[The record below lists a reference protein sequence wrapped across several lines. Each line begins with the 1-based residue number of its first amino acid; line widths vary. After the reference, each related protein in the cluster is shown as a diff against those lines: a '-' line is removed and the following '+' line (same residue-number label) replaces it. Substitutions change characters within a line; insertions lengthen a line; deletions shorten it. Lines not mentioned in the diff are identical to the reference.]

1 MTDTA
6 STVSGVSHTT
16 IPLAAE
22 RRRGWL
28 LSRLRPRA
36 VLPGGWRGV
45 ALPLA
50 VLAAWQAVGDLGWTD
65 PTLLPTPLTVLGE
78 LGRLVVTGE
87 LFTHLAVSFQRVM
100 LGFAAGTV
108 VAIVLGALTGYSL
121 AWRAYVD
128 PSVHALRTI
137 PGLAWIPMFILWFGI
152 DEGSKIALIALA
164 AFFPTY
170 LNFMSGIARV
180 DRKLVEVGRV
190 NGLVGTRLVA
200 TILLPYS
207 LPFLFV
213 GLRQSMGVAWL
224 VVVAAEL
231 MGASS
236 GIGYLLMDGQ
246 MTGRPH
252 LVMACMIVFALSG
265 KTTDAVLAA
274 IARRVLRWQ
283 DTVEK
288 E

>member
-1 MTDTA
+1 MTDIVTNA
-6 STVSGVSHTT
+6 GA
-16 IPLAAE
+16 PLATGRE
-22 RRRGWL
+22 RGGL
-28 LSRLRPRA
+28 KLRLPRSG
-36 VLPGGWRGV
+36 LPGGWRAF

-50 VLAAWQAVGDLGWTD
+50 VLAAWQAVGALGWTD
-65 PTLLPTPLTVLGE
+65 ATLLPTPLAVLGE
-78 LGRLVVTGE
+78 LGRLATSGE
-87 LFTHLAVSFQRVM
+87 LLANLAVSFQRVM
-100 LGFAAGTV
+100 LGFAAGTL
-108 VAIVLGALTGYSL
+108 VAIVLGALTGYSTQ
-121 AWRAYVD
+121 WRAYLD

-137 PGLAWIPMFILWFGI
+137 PGLAWIPMFILWLGI

-164 AFFPTY
+164 TFFPTY

-180 DRKLVEVGRV
+180 DRKLIEVGRV
-190 NGLVGTRLVA
+190 NGLAGARLVS

-224 VVVAAEL
+224 VVVGAEL

-236 GIGYLLMDGQ
+236 GIGYMLMDGE

-265 KTTDAVLAA
+265 KATDMVLAA
-274 IARRVLRWQ
+274 ISRRVLRWQ

-288 E
+288 D